1 MALRS
6 SPCDVNRLRRLYDQM
21 SRKLIGGKVTR
32 RRNSEDDLY
41 DVDDD
46 VPDDDEEDLAPGPY
60 FAKFQ
65 KKFAGELEKL
75 CGKDGSQIVQLAKV
89 ILPQTRSVLCGFSE
103 MSLHQVL
110 SINACVAC
118 VPSEAS
124 ILFVFLSYPAVC
136 FQSGPGSKTAKE
148 FTANAQKLGDVIQ
161 QLLLQR
167 IAAKHVERI

>member
-118 VPSEAS
+118 VPSKAS
-124 ILFVFLSYPAVC
+124 IRFVFFCIQWFVFRVDLGLKHQKSLLPTHRSLA
-136 FQSGPGSKTAKE
+136 TR
-148 FTANAQKLGDVIQ
+148 FTTS
-161 QLLLQR
+161 
-167 IAAKHVERI
+167 AAKNCRQTR